1 MELIVIVT
9 ADERDIEAVLVA
21 EAVRQAAQTAKCT
34 VAIETHISHGILGKL
49 TEETLSAARN
59 VLLVGKTNTA
69 SDRFRHAHVTQ
80 RTLKQVLHDP
90 LGAVTASLANSPTP
104 APTSSPAPMPAT
116 RIVAVTSC
124 PTGVAHTF
132 MAAEGL
138 EQAAKA
144 LGVAIRIETQ
154 GSVGA
159 QSTLSAAEIAA
170 ADVVI
175 IAADREVEL
184 ARFAGKRL
192 YKSGTKRAINDGKQL
207 IQTAIADAQ
216 PYHTGANTTTV
227 PTGINTA
234 AMGSNL
240 YKHIMNGI
248 SFMLPFIT
256 AGGMLSALL
265 FLVSNGQSMGTAA
278 PTGFAHWLT
287 VLAQIAQQLSI
298 PIFAAY
304 IAYSIADRPG
314 LAPGMVSGAI
324 AAQTNA
330 GFIGAI
336 AAGLMTGY
344 LMVGLNRLFAF
355 PKSLSGIK
363 PVLVLPLVGTLIT
376 GVIMAYIVAPPIHTF
391 MEALTQWLT
400 HLQGS
405 RSLFLGL
412 ILGAMMA
419 IDMGGPINKAAYAFA
434 VGLLATHVYTPMA
447 AVMVAGMTPPIGVGL
462 AALLF
467 RQRFTEQEI
476 AAAPSALIMGCIFIS
491 EGAIPYAARDPLR
504 TLPALIAGS
513 AVAGAIAFVNQIT
526 LPVPHGGLFVFATVN
541 QPLLY
546 CVALLAGS
554 LTTLTVL
561 AVMKR
566 PLVVPAAAQQAV
578 QTA

>member
-9 ADERDIEAVLVA
+9 AGERDIEAVLVA
-21 EAVRQAAQTAKCT
+21 EAIRRAAQTAQCT
-34 VAIETHISHGILGKL
+34 VAIETHISHGILA
-49 TEETLSAARN
+49 ELSEQQRHSARH
-59 VLLVGKTNTA
+59 VLLVGETVGENQA
-69 SDRFRHAHVTQ
+69 SARFPNAQFTQ
-80 RTLKQVLHDP
+80 RTLKQVLQDP
-90 LGAVTASLANSPTP
+90 LASVTASLQHASAT
-104 APTSSPAPMPAT
+104 APPRTAT

-144 LGVAIRIETQ
+144 LGVSIRIETQ

-159 QSTLSAAEIAA
+159 QATLTADEIAA
-170 ADVVI
+170 ADIVM

-184 ARFAGKRL
+184 SRFIGKRL
-192 YKSGTKRAINDGKQL
+192 FKSGTKRAIAEGQQL
-207 IQTAIADAQ
+207 IQTALTEAKLYQDSTRPTAS
-216 PYHTGANTTTV
+216 PATT
-227 PTGINTA
+227 PSA
-234 AMGSNL
+234 AGFGTDL

-256 AGGMLSALL
+256 AGGLLSALA
-265 FLVSNGQSMGTAA
+265 FAFANDQSIATLPAS
-278 PTGFAHWLT
+278 GFVHWLT
-287 VLAQIAQQLSI
+287 VLAQAAQQMTI

-314 LAPGMVSGAI
+314 LTPGMVGGVI

-336 AAGLMTGY
+336 AAGLIAGY
-344 LMVGLNRLFAF
+344 LMVGFNRLLKL

-363 PVLVLPLVGTLIT
+363 PVLVLPLLGTLSI
-376 GVIMAYIVAPPIHTF
+376 GLIMAYLVAPPIHTL
-391 MEALTQWLT
+391 MDMLTQWLT

-412 ILGAMMA
+412 ILGGMMA

-434 VGLLATHVYTPMA
+434 VGLLATHLFTPMA

-462 AALLF
+462 AALLM
-467 RQRFTEQEI
+467 RSRFTEQEI
-476 AAAPSALIMGCIFIS
+476 AAAPSALVMGCIFIS

-513 AVAGAIAFVNQIT
+513 AVAGAIAFVNQIS
-526 LPVPHGGLFVFATVN
+526 LPVPHGGVFVFATVN

-546 CVALLAGS
+546 CVALVAGS
-554 LTTLTVL
+554 LTTLAVL
-561 AVMKR
+561 AVLKR
-566 PLVVPAAAQQAV
+566 PLAVTTAQVTQAV
-578 QTA
+578 QAA